1 MYLDPQH
8 WSVQITNQKALAVQ
22 RKADRSQLCRYSN
35 VPVQQHTGTQRFFT
49 AVHSMQ
55 PCFAAA
61 FLTDPKF
68 FDRIRNQN
76 NICRF
81 ATKKPDKQHCCQDL
95 LTRYNCGR
103 KNFTYKNSLPNS
115 TFQYHSPP
123 TPFSINTSVSPCA
136 SSKTTEA
143 RKEVCYHLF
152 I

>member
-68 FDRIRNQN
+68 FDRIRN
-76 NICRF
+76 
-81 ATKKPDKQHCCQDL
+81 
-95 LTRYNCGR
+95 
-103 KNFTYKNSLPNS
+103 
-115 TFQYHSPP
+115 
-123 TPFSINTSVSPCA
+123 
-136 SSKTTEA
+136 
-143 RKEVCYHLF
+143 
-152 I
+152 